1 MPIDTEH
8 PEYIKFKKRW
18 KRMDAALDDQD
29 AVHEAG
35 EEYLPKTGGMRQRE
49 LSDTT
54 GESHKDYENYKARA
68 RFPEITSQA
77 LTGVV
82 GLVFEKTPLGV
93 SDEEITNSKQTNIEL
108 ARESVRAVS
117 SKGRDV
123 YVIDAPTAE
132 EGGGEPYIATY
143 PAECLI
149 NWQLSDRRSEPTL
162 AVLREEVRKDDID
175 IYEHETE
182 TVYRRY
188 QRLENGSIEMA
199 RIKRADGSDM
209 PIEDPI
215 ILPIQEWPVV
225 VPGSIDL
232 KYNCDPIP
240 LAPVARCAFS
250 YYMKSAL
257 YELALYLTG
266 QPTPVLSGVT
276 QDEYDRIIQQGI
288 GSSAVWHIG
297 EEAKAAFLEV
307 SGNGIDK
314 ILEGM
319 QDQLKQAE
327 TYAVRLTQDT
337 GGVEAAAAI
346 ALRAATQHA
355 SVYGIADTVSLAVTR
370 AQNIRAQ
377 WAGISAPEPFQIKT
391 EFSTGYASE
400 QIINALNT
408 AVNSGNIPRAIL
420 FDALRQAGFTEMTDD
435 EIETA
440 IENDVPMVGAATALA
455 S

>member
-8 PEYIKFKKRW
+8 PEYIKFLKRW
-18 KRMDAALDDQD
+18 KRMDAALDDQET
-29 AVHEAG
+29 VHEAG

-49 LSDTT
+49 LLDPT

-77 LTGVV
+77 LTGIV

-93 SDEEITNSKQTNIEL
+93 SDEKITNSNQTNIEL

-143 PAECLI
+143 PAECLT
-149 NWQLSDRRSEPTL
+149 NWKLTDRRAEPYL
-162 AVLREEVRKDDID
+162 AVIREEIEKPEDDI
-175 IYEHETE
+175 YKHSTE

-188 QRLENGSIEMA
+188 QRLEGGAIEMA
-199 RIKRADGSDM
+199 RIIKSDSADI
-209 PIEDPI
+209 PISDPI
-215 ILPIQEWPVV
+215 ILPIQEWPVI

-297 EEAKAAFLEV
+297 EEAKAAFLEI
-307 SGNGIDK
+307 SGNGIER
-314 ILEGM
+314 ILEAM
-319 QDQLKQAE
+319 QDQLNQAE

-337 GGVEAAAAI
+337 GGVESAAAI
-346 ALRAATQHA
+346 AMRAATQHA
-355 SVYGIADTVSLAVTR
+355 SVYGIADTVSLGITQ
-370 AQNIRAQ
+370 AQNLRAQ
-377 WAGISAPEPFQIKT
+377 WAGVSEPEPFEIKT
-391 EFSTGYASE
+391 EFSTGYASD
-400 QIINALNT
+400 QLINSLNT
-408 AVNSGNIPRAIL
+408 AVNSGNIPRSIL
-420 FDALRQAGFTEMTDD
+420 FDALRQAGYTEMSDE

-440 IENDVPMVGAATALA
+440 IENDEPMVVAA
-455 S
+455 